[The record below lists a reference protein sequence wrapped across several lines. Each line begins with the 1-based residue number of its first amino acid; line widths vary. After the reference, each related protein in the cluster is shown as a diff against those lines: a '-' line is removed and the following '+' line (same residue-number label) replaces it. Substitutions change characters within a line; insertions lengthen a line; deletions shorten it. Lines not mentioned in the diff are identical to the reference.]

1 MNFVIDNKK
10 VFSLDTG
17 EKFDKKK
24 ETLILLHGSGQSHV
38 VWSLTS
44 QYISDQNYNVITLDL
59 PGHGNSEGE
68 SLKSIEQVAEV
79 VLILL

>member
-1 MNFVIDNKK
+1 MI
-10 VFSLDTG
+10 
-17 EKFDKKK
+17 KKK

-68 SLKSIEQVAEV
+68 SLKSIELMVEWLEKLTKEIGV
-79 VLILL
+79 SEFF